1 MKNAVLLFLLS
12 CLFFGCNK
20 DSEARLKIKEV
31 EELIMSEKPDSAFVL
46 LKSITNPD
54 ALDTKTFAHWCLTYA
69 YVCEQL
75 DEDMPF
81 VPQMERANEYYEK
94 HGTALDH
101 INCLMYLGQAYEDE
115 KSFDEAMQAYLQ
127 AVDLAKS
134 KRIDLLAGKICNKIA
149 LLHDL
154 DGNYNEAQHFHQ
166 LSGEHYLNGKDS
178 LNYIY
183 SIRDIGWLYTLKE
196 EYEQASESFLKAYRS
211 AQNLNDSLLLSSVTN
226 RLGNNYLEMGNYSLA
241 EKYLFQSIAYDE
253 QGSAPTYLALA
264 NLYTSEKK
272 YEKARYY
279 INMVKQYQT
288 SNRLLEGG
296 ILYELYVLEKE
307 LGNYT
312 LSLDYYERYIN
323 LEDSISDLQ
332 EKVNALKVEKRYEYA
347 DLLNENNVLVV
358 KNQRVVIVCCSLL
371 LTSLLL
377 FVVYIYRV
385 ALKNKCILQQQKI
398 IQDEH
403 AVLLDK
409 EIALKGLSNN
419 ILKIRENILANS
431 DVYKK
436 IIENSQSVEK
446 AKKSP
451 LTDKDWLA
459 VKEIVKSTYIP
470 FLENL
475 QNRFSSL
482 TEDDVR
488 FCCLLKIGLNGQELS
503 ILLNI
508 QPASVIHKR
517 YRIMKKGGLENTNTT
532 LEEVISNL

>member
-20 DSEARLKIKEV
+20 DSEARLKIKEA

-54 ALDTKTFAHWCLTYA
+54 VLETKTFALWCLTYA
-69 YVCEQL
+69 NACEQL

-347 DLLNENNVLVV
+347 DLLNENNVLVI

-459 VKEIVKSTYIP
+459 VKEIVKSTYIS